1 MEYTT
6 LGKTGLKVSRMGLGC
21 GGHSRLGLGTG
32 KSEADAV
39 AIVKQALS
47 LGVTFIDT
55 AESYGTEV
63 AVGKGIEGF
72 ARDQLVISTKA
83 GIGWQDR
90 NATRAEMRERV
101 NACLT
106 RLGTE
111 WIDVFH
117 LHGVRVENYAYG
129 RDELVPELVKLKE
142 EGKIRFIGITEAFG
156 PDPRHQML
164 TPAVED
170 DCWEVVLVGFNILNQ
185 SARDRIL
192 ETTQRK
198 GIGTLCMF
206 AVRRALSNPE
216 SLRKVVGELVEAG
229 EVDRDAVDLADPL
242 GFLEGSVTEAAY
254 RFARHEAG
262 LDVILSGTGDLQHL
276 RENAASINAPPLP
289 PATVERLRAIF
300 GRVDSVSGN

>member
-170 DCWEVVLVGFNILNQ
+170 DCWEVVMVGFNILNQ